1 MANSLLKLTVESS
14 EYDAKLKKAAEGVRH
29 LADVAHKSAGDMT
42 GLEQSTLDYIKSI
55 GEMETK
61 SRSAA
66 GQVRELESTYKEL
79 KVIYDQ
85 LNDVEKADEGGKA
98 LAASLEQLRQRAQDA
113 KKSLDDASRSL
124 QGNEEA
130 SQQDSMSINDLTS
143 KLGINIKSLVS
154 WGAALG
160 AGKVALDVLKDAFF
174 NNEEQL
180 DEWGRICE
188 SSESLYN
195 GFLNALNTGD
205 ISGYLENIGRIT
217 EAARA
222 AYDALDELATFN
234 AFNQINVEKTHTQM
248 TESMVD
254 YREGNATKD
263 DVKAAG
269 EAYKKELKER
279 KRLEKDAY
287 IEAVG
292 KVAAERGV
300 SKQDL
305 LDALSGNYGHYQDLK
320 KVMPSGEK
328 TEYVP
333 GTMPGTKGT
342 YRVYK
347 VAQNDQER
355 LGEALRHLNDTELE
369 SLQALGAQA
378 ERTGNEIASVDRQ
391 LSRILNKQ
399 ETGGGN
405 KNKGNDTEF
414 APKTIGAYEKEIA
427 KLKKDE
433 KFVASTEEWDK
444 LQHRI
449 GELVIKL
456 KELRGELNVVPASIS
471 DGINAATDA
480 QNKKIQDRLNDPNT
494 VSKGMAD
501 LIVRMEKDRQKGDKK
516 EDKKL
521 TDGLSALASGFGGIQ
536 SGFQQLGID
545 LGSGFNDVVNGIQ
558 GITSILTAIQSIVT
572 AIEIISSVP
581 FFSNGGIVRA
591 AGGFVVPGNRMSGD
605 GVPALLNSQEM
616 VLNKQQ
622 QMILAGTLE
631 NGGMDKMRLEAVVK
645 GEQIHLVQNRFLKRT
660 GQGEIVTW
668 R

>member
-1 MANSLLKLTVESS
+1 MADVITRFKLETTQYDSALRDSAQSLTRLTHQLQLAGKDFDKFAQGHVDAARAMGKVESGANNVK
-14 EYDAKLKKAAEGVRH
+14 DKLKDLVNAYNS
-29 LADVAHKSAGDMT
+29 VAGSYNNLTK
-42 GLEQSTLDYIKSI
+42 EQQQTDF
-55 GEMETK
+55 
-61 SRSAA
+61 
-66 GQVRELESTYKEL
+66 
-79 KVIYDQ
+79 
-85 LNDVEKADEGGKA
+85 GKA
-98 LAASLEQLRQRAQDA
+98 MAS
-113 KKSLDDASRSL
+113 SL
-124 QGNEEA
+124 QELQGRITQTKREIDSLNTDTKNTGGSFEDFQKIIGMNITKMA
-130 SQQDSMSINDLTS
+130 SF
-143 KLGINIKSLVS
+143 
-154 WGAALG
+154 GAALG
-160 AGKVALDVLKDAFF
+160 VVKGALDVAKDAFF

-180 DEWGRICE
+180 DEWGRTVE

-205 ISGYLENIGRIT
+205 ISGYLDNIGRIT

-320 KVMPSGEK
+320 KVMPTGEK

-391 LSRILNKQ
+391 LSRILNGKGDTQ
-399 ETGGGN
+399 KPTKPTNKETFVEG
-405 KNKGNDTEF
+405 E
-414 APKTIGAYEKEIA
+414 IGAYEQAISELRKAEKHISSNEA
-427 KLKKDE
+427 WDE
-433 KFVASTEEWDK
+433 

-449 GELVIKL
+449 GELIIKV
-456 KELRGELNVVPASIS
+456 KELKGELKVVPASVTDS
-471 DGINAATDA
+471 LNAATDA
-480 QNKKIQDRLNDPNT
+480 QNKKTQDRLNDPNT

-501 LIVRMEKDRQKGDKK
+501 VVKRMERDQKKDDKQQKFFMDGFA
-516 EDKKL
+516 KL
-521 TDGLSALASGFGGIQ
+521 TSGISGMASGFEA
-536 SGFQQLGID
+536 LGID
-545 LGSGFNDVVNGIQ
+545 LGKDFKEVIGGIQ
-558 GITSILTAIQSIVT
+558 GITSILTAISTIVS
-572 AIEIISSVP
+572 AIEVIAGADALIP
-581 FFSNGGIVRA
+581 LAGGGIVPKA
-591 AGGFVVPGNRMSGD
+591 AGGRFIGGNSFSGD
-605 GVPALLNSQEM
+605 NVFAGNAWVNSGEL
-616 VLNKQQ
+616 VLNRAEQGN
-622 QMILAGTLE
+622 LAAQLTGDGA
-631 NGGMDKMRLEAVVK
+631 GGYIPSHIS
-645 GEQIHLVQNRFLKRT
+645 GEQIWVVLNRHTKRK
-660 GQGEIVTW
+660 GMGEIVTW
-668 R
+668 K